1 MDDNGILARVGG
13 PFIASGM
20 ANLQP
25 ASEVEPGTER
35 TAELNVPELGKITI
49 TYRAA
54 TFKHGRS
61 RRWHWVA
68 VRADSAGSEPAQ
80 PA

>member
-20 ANLQP
+20 ATLPP
-25 ASEVEPGTER
+25 ASDVEPGTER
-35 TAELNVPELGKITI
+35 TVELPDVPDLGRVVI

-68 VRADSAGSEPAQ
+68 VRAVRQSDEPA
-80 PA
+80 